1 MSDKEREFEIILW
14 GASGFTGRLV
24 ADYLYKKYGN
34 NGKLRWAI
42 GGRSKQKLEAIAA
55 EVTGDKEGLAV
66 VIANSNDEASL
77 KSLAARSQ
85 VVCTTVGPYA
95 LYGTSLVAACVENGT
110 HYCDLTGE
118 ILWMDRTIKQFQSQA
133 ELTGARIV
141 HTCGFDSTPS
151 DMGVYFLQRQMQAI
165 YGVPTRHIKYRA
177 KSFSGGFSGGT
188 VYSMINMLDEVQK
201 KPALQHSLDDP
212 YLLNP
217 EGSYR
222 GDDANEQN
230 IAVYDH
236 DFQSW
241 TSPFPMALINTRV
254 VRRSN
259 ALMDDAYGKDF
270 RYDEATLSESSIKAH
285 IAAFGSL
292 AMMGSMGISPIR
304 KLLQGFLPAPGQG
317 PSQEKRENG
326 FYEIHFHGVHP
337 SDRNKDMRAIVSG
350 DMDPGYGST
359 SKMLAE
365 CAVCLV
371 KDDIQIAGGFWTPAS
386 AMGDA
391 LLDRLQDN
399 AGLRFTIVDTW

>member
-55 EVTGDKEGLAV
+55 DVTGDKEGLAV

-141 HTCGFDSTPS
+141 HTCGFDSIPS

-165 YGVPTRHIKYRA
+165 YGVPARHIKYRA

-201 KPALQHSLDDP
+201 KPGLQHSLDDP

-259 ALMDDAYGKDF
+259 ALMDDAYGRDF

-371 KDDIQIAGGFWTPAS
+371 KDGIQIAGGFWTPAS

>member
-1 MSDKEREFEIILW
+1 M
-14 GASGFTGRLV
+14 
-24 ADYLYKKYGN
+24 
-34 NGKLRWAI
+34 
-42 GGRSKQKLEAIAA
+42 
-55 EVTGDKEGLAV
+55 

-141 HTCGFDSTPS
+141 HTCGFDSIPS

-165 YGVPTRHIKYRA
+165 YGVPARHIKYRA

-201 KPALQHSLDDP
+201 KPGLQHSLDDP

-259 ALMDDAYGKDF
+259 ALMDDAYGRDF

-371 KDDIQIAGGFWTPAS
+371 KDGIQIAGGFWTPAS

>member
-24 ADYLYKKYGN
+24 AEYLYTKYGN

-42 GGRSKQKLEAIAA
+42 GGRNKKKLETLSADL
-55 EVTGDKEGLAV
+55 TGDKNGLSV
-66 VIANSNDEASL
+66 VIANSNDEESL
-77 KSLAARSQ
+77 KELTARTQ

-95 LYGTSLVAACVENGT
+95 LYGTSLVGACVDNGT

-118 ILWMDRTIKQFQSQA
+118 VLWMDRTIKQFQSQA

-141 HTCGFDSTPS
+141 HTCGFDSIPS
-151 DMGVYFLQRQMQAI
+151 DMGVYFLQRQMRAI
-165 YGVPTRHIKYRA
+165 YGVPARHIKYGA
-177 KSFSGGFSGGT
+177 KSFAGGFSGGT
-188 VYSMINMLDEVQK
+188 VYSMINMLDEIQK
-201 KPALQHSLDDP
+201 KPALQKSLDDP

-222 GDDANEQN
+222 GDDTNEKN
-230 IAVYDH
+230 TAVYDN
-236 DFQSW
+236 DFKSW

-270 RYDEATLSESSIKAH
+270 RYDESTLSESSIKAH
-285 IAAFGSL
+285 AAAFGSL
-292 AMMGSMGISPIR
+292 AMMGSMAVSPIR
-304 KLLQGFLPAPGQG
+304 KLLQGFLPSPGQG
-317 PSQEKRENG
+317 PSKEKRDNG

-337 SDRNKDMRAIVSG
+337 TDRSKDMRAIVTG

-371 KDDIQIAGGFWTPAS
+371 KDDIQTGGGFWTPAS
-386 AMGDA
+386 AMGDT

-399 AGLRFTIVDTW
+399 AGLRFTIVDSW